1 MFVGGEEHVGRLEAL
16 WSLGSLFE
24 LGGLFLSGFAFPCP
38 LLLLLNGHE
47 TTVPVIVVGVRST
60 FPTP

>member
-1 MFVGGEEHVGRLEAL
+1 MFVGGEEHVGRFETPRGLR
-16 WSLGSLFE
+16 GLFE